1 MQKVKNLGDLRVDI
15 LPPKVVMLLSK
26 YAYRLRKTSDIT
38 IKMSSKTVFKELEEI
53 NSEVDDEV
61 LEEIYQQIE
70 AELSPLL
77 KKKLTIDTV
86 LGFGSDRGNL

>member
-61 LEEIYQQIE
+61 LEGIYQQIE

-86 LGFGSDRGNL
+86 LGFGSDRSNL